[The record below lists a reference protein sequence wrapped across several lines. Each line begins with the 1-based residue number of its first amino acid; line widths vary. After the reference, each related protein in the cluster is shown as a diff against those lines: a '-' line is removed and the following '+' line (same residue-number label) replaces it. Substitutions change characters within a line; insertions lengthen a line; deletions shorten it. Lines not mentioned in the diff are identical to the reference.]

1 VNHFPDKPLIST
13 PMAIVLI
20 LLLLAVKWTFWP
32 DDEFYPVGEDPP
44 ALRVE
49 LDDVTL
55 EAALSAANQSPVR
68 PATLVLVPCAP
79 APARPILVGR
89 TQVALGAAI
98 DVSRPSL
105 CFIEIDLE

>member
-1 VNHFPDKPLIST
+1 MNHFPEKPLISA
-13 PMAIVLI
+13 PAAIALI
-20 LLLLAVKWTFWP
+20 LALLALKWTFWP
-32 DDEFYPVGEDPP
+32 DDEFDLEGEEPP

-49 LDDVTL
+49 LDEVAL
-55 EAALSAANQSPVR
+55 EAALSAANHSPVL